1 MADPVWCRY
10 QTATSGY
17 AAPTAVSGAAAAWP
31 TDPDSPSAS
40 SPRAHPRLLAPAY
53 KWQALRS
60 GLIAQDPY
68 LTQWNQTIMANAQ
81 TSRDQDE
88 LTYDI
93 DGGLAGSGVLDIARE
108 LKVRVKDWA
117 YAYQMT
123 NDTAWVDRTYREL
136 QNAAGVNGNFG
147 EGNTRW
153 NPQHFLDVAEFCAA
167 YAIAYDWLHSVWSD
181 EQKTEI
187 RGWIVTFG
195 LSFGQQVYNGTADS
209 NNVNTWWTGS
219 AAEPI
224 AGNWN
229 CVINGGLTMA
239 ALAIVDEDTTG
250 TAQAV
255 LGYTAD
261 NAKTNCFAAVR
272 NDGTWAETSDYWY
285 FGTTGAAEMVSA
297 FITAYGDDQGLLESA
312 PQWNLTSM
320 FHIYNQGLT
329 AKFNYGDNGPNKY
342 SATANS
348 LFLWAEQFNEPRYA
362 LYQRDH
368 ADAAEP
374 WSMFWYNP
382 SYEGAWWANLPLDRN
397 FDDERDAWASMRSSW
412 TESDGT
418 FIAMRSGLLTGH
430 QTHGDLDI
438 GDFVIDALGQRW
450 AGEYGSGQYLSTDY
464 FASEAQDAA
473 RWTYYTKATE
483 GQNTLMRDNANQ
495 LVSAQATHNFGTTGE
510 SQSAAPGYEVPTGS
524 SAFYSTDMS
533 SAYSQG

>member
-1 MADPVWCRY
+1 
-10 QTATSGY
+10 
-17 AAPTAVSGAAAAWP
+17 
-31 TDPDSPSAS
+31 
-40 SPRAHPRLLAPAY
+40 
-53 KWQALRS
+53 
-60 GLIAQDPY
+60 
-68 LTQWNQTIMANAQ
+68 MANAQ
-81 TSRDQDE
+81 TSRDQDV
-88 LTYDI
+88 LAYNI

-147 EGNTRW
+147 DGNTRW

-181 EQKTEI
+181 DQKTEI

-209 NNVNTWWTGS
+209 NTVNTWWTGS
-219 AAEPI
+219 AANSI

-229 CVINGGLTMA
+229 CVINGGLSMA

-329 AKFNYGDNGPNKY
+329 SKFNYGDNGPNKF

-348 LFLWAEQFNEPRYA
+348 LFLWAEQFQEPRYA

-412 TESDGT
+412 TENDGT

-464 FASEAQDAA
+464 FSNETQASA

-510 SQSAAPGYEVPTGS
+510 SQGAAPGYEVPTGS

-533 SAYSQG
+533 SAYSEG